1 MPSFY
6 KNYLKEREG
15 LETLETPHGFSL
27 YKIQGDEC
35 YLQDIY
41 VVPEKRKSHVATQM
55 ADAVLEI
62 ARAKGCKWLVGSV
75 SPATNNAHAS
85 LLILISY
92 GMKLQKADKDIIY
105 FSKRVS

>member
-1 MPSFY
+1 MYPE
-6 KNYLKEREG
+6 YLREREG
-15 LETLETPHGFSL
+15 IDALETPHGFSL

-55 ADAVLEI
+55 ADAVTEI
-62 ARAKGCKWLVGSV
+62 AKAKGCKWLVGSV
-75 SPATNNAHAS
+75 SPAANNAHAS
-85 LLILISY
+85 LLVLISY

-105 FSKRVS
+105 FAKGI